1 MIEEQKDFKDLFN
14 TNDYYVL
21 SRSLDDILLQKGFIY
36 SYSETYCRAR
46 KLVGYC
52 VIAEKDCKVMF
63 IRQKY
68 EDKKEENKNV
78 SVEIVELEKT
88 RMFGHLI
95 KGVLNMTTNE
105 LEGKILKL
113 LEDDEK

>member
-21 SRSLDDILLQKGFIY
+21 TRDLDNILLQKGFTY
-36 SYSETYCRAR
+36 SHSESSIRAR
-46 KLVGYC
+46 TLIGYC
-52 VIAEKDCKVMF
+52 VIAGKDCKVMF
-63 IRQKY
+63 IRQ
-68 EDKKEENKNV
+68 NKDV

-95 KGVLNMTTNE
+95 KGVLDMTTNE
-105 LEGKILKL
+105 LENKILKEL
-113 LEDDEK
+113 GVDKK

>member
-21 SRSLDDILLQKGFIY
+21 SRSLDDILLQKGFTY
-36 SYSETYCRAR
+36 SHSETHCRAR

-52 VIAEKDCKVMF
+52 VIAGKDCKVMF
-63 IRQKY
+63 LRK
-68 EDKKEENKNV
+68 DKDA
-78 SVEIVELEKT
+78 SVEIIELEKT

-105 LEGKILKL
+105 LESRILEVLDVNNK
-113 LEDDEK
+113 

>member
-14 TNDYYVL
+14 TNGYYVL
-21 SRSLDDILLQKGFIY
+21 SRSLDDILLQKGFTY
-36 SYSETYCRAR
+36 SHSESSIRAR
-46 KLVGYC
+46 TLIGYC
-52 VIAEKDCKVMF
+52 VIAGKDCKVMF

-78 SVEIVELEKT
+78 SLEIIELEKT

-95 KGVLNMTTNE
+95 KGILDMTTNE
-105 LEGKILKL
+105 LESKILKEL
-113 LEDDEK
+113 GVDEK

>member
-21 SRSLDDILLQKGFIY
+21 TRDLDNILLQKGFTY

-68 EDKKEENKNV
+68 KDKEEESKNV
-78 SVEIVELEKT
+78 SLEIVELEKT

-105 LEGKILKL
+105 LESKILKVL
-113 LEDDEK
+113 GVDE

>member
-21 SRSLDDILLQKGFIY
+21 SRSLDDVLLQKGFTY
-36 SYSETYCRAR
+36 SHSESSIRAR
-46 KLVGYC
+46 TLIGYC
-52 VIAEKDCKVMF
+52 VIKEKDCKVTF
-63 IRQKY
+63 FRKGK
-68 EDKKEENKNV
+68 DV

-95 KGVLNMTTNE
+95 NGILDMTTNE
-105 LEGKILKL
+105 LESKILKEL
-113 LEDDEK
+113 GVDNK

>member
-21 SRSLDDILLQKGFIY
+21 SRSLDDILLQKGFNY
-36 SYSETYCRAR
+36 SHSESSIRAR
-46 KLVGYC
+46 TLIGYC
-52 VIAEKDCKVMF
+52 VIAEKDCKVTF
-63 IRQKY
+63 IRK
-68 EDKKEENKNV
+68 DKNV

-95 KGVLNMTTNE
+95 NGILDMTTNE
-105 LEGKILKL
+105 LESKILKEL
-113 LEDDEK
+113 GVDEK

>member
-21 SRSLDDILLQKGFIY
+21 SRSLDDILLQKGFTY
-36 SYSETYCRAR
+36 SHSESSIRAR
-46 KLVGYC
+46 TLIGYC
-52 VIAEKDCKVMF
+52 VIAEKDCKVTF
-63 IRQKY
+63 FRK
-68 EDKKEENKNV
+68 DKNV

-95 KGVLNMTTNE
+95 NGILDMTTNE
-105 LEGKILKL
+105 LENKILKEL
-113 LEDDEK
+113 GVDKK

>member
-21 SRSLDDILLQKGFIY
+21 TRDLDNVLLQKGFTY
-36 SYSETYCRAR
+36 SHSESSIRAR
-46 KLVGYC
+46 TLVGYC
-52 VIAEKDCKVMF
+52 VIAGKDCKITF
-63 IRQKY
+63 FRK
-68 EDKKEENKNV
+68 DNDV

-95 KGVLNMTTNE
+95 NGVLNMTTNE
-105 LEGKILKL
+105 LENRILKEL
-113 LEDDEK
+113 GVDEK

>member
-21 SRSLDDILLQKGFIY
+21 TRDLDNILLQKGFTY
-36 SYSETYCRAR
+36 SHSEKHCRAR
-46 KLVGYC
+46 TLIGYC
-52 VIAEKDCKVMF
+52 VIAGKDCKVMF

-88 RMFGHLI
+88 RMFGYLI

-105 LEGKILKL
+105 LENRILKEL
-113 LEDDEK
+113 GVDGK

>member
-21 SRSLDDILLQKGFIY
+21 SRSLDDILLQKGFTY

-52 VIAEKDCKVMF
+52 VIAGKDCKVMF

-78 SVEIVELEKT
+78 SVEVVELEKT

-105 LEGKILKL
+105 LEDKILEL
-113 LEDDEK
+113 LGDDEK

>member
-52 VIAEKDCKVMF
+52 VIAGKDCKVMF
-63 IRQKY
+63 IRK
-68 EDKKEENKNV
+68 DNDV
-78 SVEIVELEKT
+78 SLEIIELEKT
-88 RMFGHLI
+88 RMFGHTI
-95 KGVLNMTTNE
+95 KGVLNMTSNE
-105 LEGKILKL
+105 LENKILKEL
-113 LEDDEK
+113 GDEK

>member
-21 SRSLDDILLQKGFIY
+21 SRSLDDILLQKGFNY
-36 SYSETYCRAR
+36 SHSESSIRAR
-46 KLVGYC
+46 TLIGYC
-52 VIAEKDCKVMF
+52 VIARKDCKVTF
-63 IRQKY
+63 IRK
-68 EDKKEENKNV
+68 DKNV

-95 KGVLNMTTNE
+95 KGVLDMTTNE
-105 LEGKILKL
+105 LENKILKEL
-113 LEDDEK
+113 GVDKK

>member
-1 MIEEQKDFKDLFN
+1 
-14 TNDYYVL
+14 
-21 SRSLDDILLQKGFIY
+21 
-36 SYSETYCRAR
+36 
-46 KLVGYC
+46 
-52 VIAEKDCKVMF
+52 MF

-78 SVEIVELEKT
+78 SLEIVELEKT

-105 LEGKILKL
+105 LENKILEVL
-113 LEDDEK
+113 GDDEK

>member
-21 SRSLDDILLQKGFIY
+21 SRSLDEVLLQKGFNY

-52 VIAEKDCKVMF
+52 VINGKDCKVMF

-78 SVEIVELEKT
+78 SVEVVELEKT

-105 LEGKILKL
+105 LENKILEVL
-113 LEDDEK
+113 GDDEK

>member
-14 TNDYYVL
+14 TNNYYVL
-21 SRSLDDILLQKGFIY
+21 SRSLDDILLQKGFTY

-52 VIAEKDCKVMF
+52 VIAGKDCKVMF

-78 SVEIVELEKT
+78 SVEVVELEKT

-105 LEGKILKL
+105 LEDKILEL
-113 LEDDEK
+113 LGDDEK

>member
-21 SRSLDDILLQKGFIY
+21 TRDLDNILLQKGFTY

-68 EDKKEENKNV
+68 KDKEESKNV
-78 SVEIVELEKT
+78 SLEIVELEKT

-105 LEGKILKL
+105 LESKILKVL
-113 LEDDEK
+113 GVDE